1 MSNKIVA
8 HIVGGG
14 ASRVGDAVLK
24 KFKEQNTQF
33 GYCNWEFHYLDSSDV
48 NYKNIKEP
56 LGDLTI
62 IGYDDKEQKV
72 VDGSGADRKANAEV
86 LKRGVDSYVE
96 RFKLNSREVGVF
108 NLVIFTAS
116 GGTSSVAGPFLLLKL
131 LNNDVNVI
139 GLCIGDSSN
148 TIATQNTLNTI
159 ASLDHIAKSLNKC
172 LTLLYYNNHLEDPNN
187 LKKGESIVNEKIQ
200 NALEVLSTFLSGDNA
215 DIDSKDMEIFIE
227 QSRYQGA
234 IQVPPGIFKL
244 YLTSKEIKREEGVE
258 PTMARTLTIKEE
270 TNHSLNFDLIHA
282 KNGIITSEVVQ
293 DRYRESVPLIAIT
306 LANYFERECVGLR
319 DRLKYYDKYLSS
331 IVSKPLEGAN
341 GSTTNDLG
349 IVL

>member
-24 KFKEQNTQF
+24 KFKEQNQQF

-48 NYKNIKEP
+48 NYKNLKEP

-62 IGYDDKEQKV
+62 IGYDNEKQKL
-72 VDGSGADRKANAEV
+72 VDGSGADRKANAET
-86 LKRGVDSYVE
+86 LKKGVDAYVE
-96 RFKLNSREVGVF
+96 KFKLTEKQVGVF
-108 NLVIFTAS
+108 NIVMFTSS

-131 LNNDVNVI
+131 LQNDVNVV
-139 GLCIGDSSN
+139 GVCIGDSSN

-172 LTLLYYNNHLEDPNN
+172 LTLLYYNNHLEDPKN
-187 LKKGESIVNEKIQ
+187 LKNGEAVVNTKIGS
-200 NALEVLSTFLSGDNA
+200 ALEILSTFLSGDNA

-234 IQVPPGIFKL
+234 IQVPAGLFKL
-244 YLTSKEIKREEGVE
+244 YLTSNEVKREEGVE
-258 PTMARTLTIKEE
+258 PTMVRTLTIKED
-270 TNHSLNFDLIHA
+270 TNHSFDFDLIHA
-282 KNGIITSEVVQ
+282 KNGIITSEIVKE
-293 DRYRESVPLIAIT
+293 RYKDTVPLIAIT
-306 LANYFERECVGLR
+306 LANYFERECIGLN
-319 DRLKYYDKYLSS
+319 DRLKHFDKYLSS
-331 IVSKPLEGAN
+331 IKSKPLEGAT
-341 GSTTNDLG
+341 GSKANDLG
-349 IVL
+349 IIL